1 MESPRHCFAISPV
14 LAYNLASICD
24 SESSGDDMGV
34 PIGMKTDTV
43 AWIFHAA
50 VMGVACVSCNAVVPD
65 ALPPRCFVETGHTVR
80 DGFLVRFEAMGGE
93 QSLGY
98 PITEPF
104 EQKGRLVQ
112 YFEYGRLEDHP
123 DDSGGPMVKFG
134 MLGEDLGRRRPPV
147 TPDRVPPASDRNS
160 RFYSHIGHVI
170 TGDFLTFFD
179 NNGELDVFGFPI
191 AEPVVANGR
200 LVQDFQRARFVWHPN
215 TAAGDRVTLEPLGC
229 ESFEV
234 EGLDPA
240 LLVPVACPFGAQ
252 VISR

>member
-1 MESPRHCFAISPV
+1 MK
-14 LAYNLASICD
+14 
-24 SESSGDDMGV
+24 V

-43 AWIFHAA
+43 AWIVQA
-50 VMGVACVSCNAVVPD
+50 VVLGAACVSCNVVVPD

-80 DGFLVRFEAMGGE
+80 DGFLGRFEALGGE

-112 YFEYGRLEDHP
+112 YFEYARLEDHP
-123 DDSGGPMVKFG
+123 DNSGGPVVKLG
-134 MLGEDLGRRRPPV
+134 MLGEELGRRRPPL
-147 TPDRVPPASDRNS
+147 TPDRVPPASDRYS
-160 RFYSHIGHVI
+160 RFYPHMGHVI

-179 NNGELDVFGFPI
+179 DNGGLDLFGLPI
-191 AEPVVANGR
+191 AEPLVAKGR

-215 TAAGDRVTLEPLGC
+215 TATGERVTLEPLGRD
-229 ESFEV
+229 SFEAQ
-234 EGLDPA
+234 GLDAA
-240 LLVPVACPFGAQ
+240 LLVPAACPFGAQ